1 MLRLH
6 SVGSCSIYGY
16 RRQTKRAEDRN
27 IQINRKEGHKDSSR
41 AAAIFIIFP
50 FAFRIVKQ
58 RRPANLPAG
67 RTPEPFRQEAK
78 TASPSIKGQKTF

>member
-6 SVGSCSIYGY
+6 SISSCSIYGY
-16 RRQTKRAEDRN
+16 RRHTELPGYRK
-27 IQINRKEGHKDSSR
+27 INKIKEHKDSSR
-41 AAAIFIIFP
+41 PAAFFIIFP

-67 RTPEPFRQEAK
+67 RAPEPFRQEAK
-78 TASPSIKGQKTF
+78 AASPSIKGQKSFD